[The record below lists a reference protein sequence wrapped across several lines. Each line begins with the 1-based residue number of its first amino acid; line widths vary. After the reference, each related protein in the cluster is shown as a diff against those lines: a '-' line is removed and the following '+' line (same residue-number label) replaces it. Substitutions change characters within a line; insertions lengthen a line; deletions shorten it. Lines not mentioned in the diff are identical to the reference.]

1 MVKEGLLLEEKIV
14 RKIMTKYF
22 QTKQIKVIPTRGAG
36 PDFSYGGK
44 AIEIKGSG
52 VKGARFNLAISQYIK
67 YAFKYSDLEI
77 ALPIDILNA
86 ENLIKLDLLCR
97 IVWQVLTKNIKTYLV
112 AEEEQQYFVKEFYDG
127 KEVLSRVL
135 SCIPEWPCFKHE
147 IIQYTMEE
155 METNLTTVNMALEE
169 ALLKIIRSKPDITLA
184 VSDL

>member
-1 MVKEGLLLEEKIV
+1 MA
-14 RKIMTKYF
+14 KYF

-52 VKGARFNLAISQYIK
+52 VKGARFNLSISQYMK

-97 IVWQVLTKNIKTYLV
+97 IIW
-112 AEEEQQYFVKEFYDG
+112 
-127 KEVLSRVL
+127 EVLHKYSRPIL
-135 SCIPEWPCFKHE
+135 
-147 IIQYTMEE
+147 
-155 METNLTTVNMALEE
+155 
-169 ALLKIIRSKPDITLA
+169 
-184 VSDL
+184 